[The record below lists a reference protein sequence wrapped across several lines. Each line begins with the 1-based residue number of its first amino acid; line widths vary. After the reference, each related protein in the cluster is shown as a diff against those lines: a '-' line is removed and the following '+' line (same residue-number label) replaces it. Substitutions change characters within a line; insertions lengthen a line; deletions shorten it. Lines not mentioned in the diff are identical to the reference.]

1 MNFLVMPKFDAVF
14 RMYGGCGTRCGSQC
28 YGDCTNF
35 GFHWQKVQECR
46 RCIFQC
52 NRWVYLMKELH
63 CYARIVVVV
72 NVFHI
77 VQDFRGL
84 FNKDVLGILKGG
96 DYGVF
101 VFSYSV

>member
-1 MNFLVMPKFDAVF
+1 
-14 RMYGGCGTRCGSQC
+14 
-28 YGDCTNF
+28 
-35 GFHWQKVQECR
+35 
-46 RCIFQC
+46 
-52 NRWVYLMKELH
+52 MKELH

-84 FNKDVLGILKGG
+84 FNKDVWGILKGG